1 MAMLVCALALAGA
14 PGGAGTGGLGVGT
27 AGAQELEVETDARL
41 EGYTDKVSR
50 DAGNNAMLW
59 LGFGFLA
66 AITLLGLF
74 KDAKRSH
81 GD

>member
-1 MAMLVCALALAGA
+1 MGMLVCVLALAGA
-14 PGGAGTGGLGVGT
+14 PGGAGTGGVGVGA
-27 AGAQELEVETDARL
+27 AGAQELEIEHDARL
-41 EGYTDKVSR
+41 EGYPDKMAM
-50 DAGNNAMLW
+50 DNGTNAMLW

>member
-1 MAMLVCALALAGA
+1 MLMCVLALAGA
-14 PGGAGTGGLGVGT
+14 PGGAGTGGLGVGA
-27 AGAQELEVETDARL
+27 AGAQELEIDHDARL
-41 EGYTDKVSR
+41 EGYTDKVTL
-50 DAGNNAMLW
+50 DNGNNAMLW
-59 LGFGFLA
+59 LAFGFLA

>member
-1 MAMLVCALALAGA
+1 MAMLVCVLALAGA
-14 PGGAGTGGLGVGT
+14 PGGAGTGGLGVGV
-27 AGAQELEVETDARL
+27 AGAQELEIEHDARL
-41 EGYTDKVSR
+41 EGYTDKVAL
-50 DAGNNAMLW
+50 DNGTNAMLW